1 MDGASGSDKK
11 STCCFPM
18 KRSLSDHENAEV
30 VAKILAAK
38 QRSWGNMTLYFG
50 CRRSDLDHIYKD
62 ELNRAKVAGALTDV
76 HVAFSR
82 DPKQPKVNYSYSIM
96 PAPSYMQSS
105 QMISYLML

>member
-1 MDGASGSDKK
+1 
-11 STCCFPM
+11 M
-18 KRSLSDHENAEV
+18 KRSLSDHENAEM

-38 QRSWGNMTLYFG
+38 QKSWGDMTLYFG

-82 DPKQPKVNYSYSIM
+82 DLKQPKVNVYRQLFITF
-96 PAPSYMQSS
+96 APGHRILSVFSS
-105 QMISYLML
+105 EDGGWCLVLY